1 MSGGVR
7 LWRGASRLPAD
18 VALSVI
24 PSLPRNILERL
35 TAQIVEDAANASYD
49 GEDAGTIILPG
60 ANGAAP
66 TTWRAS

>member
-18 VALSVI
+18 IALSVI

-35 TAQIVEDAANASYD
+35 AAQIVEDAANAIYD
-49 GEDAGTIILPG
+49 GEDAGSIILPG
-60 ANGAAP
+60 ANGAEP
-66 TTWRAS
+66 TAWRAS